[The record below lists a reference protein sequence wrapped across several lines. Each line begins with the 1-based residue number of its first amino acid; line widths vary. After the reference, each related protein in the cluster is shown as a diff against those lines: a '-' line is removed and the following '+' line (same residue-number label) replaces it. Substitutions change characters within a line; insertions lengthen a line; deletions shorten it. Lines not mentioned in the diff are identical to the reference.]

1 MTGHGGFPTGVEA
14 LWRLAVASQI
24 ARKSPE
30 PPVVGDAVI
39 PGFRHFLDGGN
50 GSLERADRFKINDQL
65 PTFEEKSQEALQELM
80 GRLAHR
86 MSVPYGSQDNPRIP
100 AGYTYLMQ
108 LMAHDLV
115 QSSVAVALVG
125 EETGGVRNH
134 RQSRLRLD
142 TIYGA
147 GPDLN
152 AFAYALEDASDFAR
166 TRLRLGRMAPDPIA
180 GCPFRDIARVLPANQ
195 TDVALPGGYTD
206 ALIADL
212 RNDDHA
218 ILSQFTA
225 LIHLLH
231 NGIVANLLPKID
243 PHADPGAKAEA
254 ACSNFLC
261 ARAAVTLI
269 YRNIIRKD
277 LMQQVLHPAVYAAY
291 KNVVDA
297 KELVDIPDERIPLEF
312 SHAAYRFGHCMVRN
326 TYKINAIPGEQKITA
341 ALLTTSSRGPL
352 RMPLGL
358 DWIVGWSNFFEIGG
372 IKPNLSQRIRPT
384 YSPGLLDDHLFPSV
398 GATRQPG
405 LASRD
410 LFSGAELGLWSVDR
424 LIARLRKVE
433 KLGIPA
439 AIDASPLL
447 RDKTYRT
454 TRLVDWLSQYRGMH
468 TLRDDDIATLAKD
481 PPLLFYVQFEAWEDA
496 GPDGK
501 ELRGEHLGVLG
512 SVIVADA
519 VFGALADRLQGE
531 DLDLPTALQ
540 SLSEKF
546 FGKGR
551 NVFAAARPLDTMSE
565 LIVYIARLNRFE
577 NAQPAFL

>member
-1 MTGHGGFPTGVEA
+1 
-14 LWRLAVASQI
+14 
-24 ARKSPE
+24 
-30 PPVVGDAVI
+30 
-39 PGFRHFLDGGN
+39 
-50 GSLERADRFKINDQL
+50 
-65 PTFEEKSQEALQELM
+65 
-80 GRLAHR
+80 
-86 MSVPYGSQDNPRIP
+86 
-100 AGYTYLMQ
+100 
-108 LMAHDLV
+108 
-115 QSSVAVALVG
+115 
-125 EETGGVRNH
+125 VRNH

-206 ALIADL
+206 ALIADS

>member
-1 MTGHGGFPTGVEA
+1 MA
-14 LWRLAVASQI
+14 
-24 ARKSPE
+24 
-30 PPVVGDAVI
+30 
-39 PGFRHFLDGGN
+39 
-50 GSLERADRFKINDQL
+50 SLERADRFKINDQL
-65 PTFEEKSQEALQELM
+65 PTFEEKSQETLQELM

-195 TDVALPGGYTD
+195 TEVALPGGYTD
-206 ALIADL
+206 ALIADS

-231 NGIVANLLPKID
+231 NGIVANLLPKIE

-291 KNVVDA
+291 RNVVDA

-341 ALLTTSSRGPL
+341 ALLTTSSRGPM
-352 RMPLGL
+352 RNAAGFGL
-358 DWIVGWSNFFEIGG
+358 DRRLVEFLRDRWQQTQ
-372 IKPNLSQRIRPT
+372 SQPKDQAD
-384 YSPGLLDDHLFPSV
+384 L
-398 GATRQPG
+398 QPG
-405 LASRD
+405 PPRRSPVSIRWRNQATGPRQSRSLQRRRAWTVVGGSPD
-410 LFSGAELGLWSVDR
+410 RQAPEGREAGDSGGDR
-424 LIARLRKVE
+424 CL
-433 KLGIPA
+433 
-439 AIDASPLL
+439 SPLARQDL
-447 RDKTYRT
+447 PNGAPGRLALPIPEACTRFGT
-454 TRLVDWLSQYRGMH
+454 T
-468 TLRDDDIATLAKD
+468 TLRRSQKTRHCCSTSSSR
-481 PPLLFYVQFEAWEDA
+481 P
-496 GPDGK
+496 
-501 ELRGEHLGVLG
+501 
-512 SVIVADA
+512 
-519 VFGALADRLQGE
+519 
-531 DLDLPTALQ
+531 
-540 SLSEKF
+540 
-546 FGKGR
+546 GR
-551 NVFAAARPLDTMSE
+551 TRVRMAR
-565 LIVYIARLNRFE
+565 N
-577 NAQPAFL
+577 

>member
-1 MTGHGGFPTGVEA
+1 
-14 LWRLAVASQI
+14 
-24 ARKSPE
+24 
-30 PPVVGDAVI
+30 
-39 PGFRHFLDGGN
+39 
-50 GSLERADRFKINDQL
+50 
-65 PTFEEKSQEALQELM
+65 
-80 GRLAHR
+80 
-86 MSVPYGSQDNPRIP
+86 
-100 AGYTYLMQ
+100 
-108 LMAHDLV
+108 
-115 QSSVAVALVG
+115 
-125 EETGGVRNH
+125 
-134 RQSRLRLD
+134 
-142 TIYGA
+142 
-147 GPDLN
+147 
-152 AFAYALEDASDFAR
+152 
-166 TRLRLGRMAPDPIA
+166 
-180 GCPFRDIARVLPANQ
+180 
-195 TDVALPGGYTD
+195 
-206 ALIADL
+206 
-212 RNDDHA
+212 
-218 ILSQFTA
+218 
-225 LIHLLH
+225 
-231 NGIVANLLPKID
+231 
-243 PHADPGAKAEA
+243 
-254 ACSNFLC
+254 
-261 ARAAVTLI
+261 
-269 YRNIIRKD
+269 
-277 LMQQVLHPAVYAAY
+277 
-291 KNVVDA
+291 
-297 KELVDIPDERIPLEF
+297 
-312 SHAAYRFGHCMVRN
+312 MVRN

-341 ALLTTSSRGPL
+341 ALLTTSCRGPL

-358 DWIVGWSNFFEIGG
+358 DWIVGWSNFFKIGG

-384 YSPGLLDDHLFPSV
+384 YSPGLLEDHLFPSV

-481 PPLLFYVQFEAWEDA
+481 PPLLFYVQFEAGEDA

>member
-1 MTGHGGFPTGVEA
+1 MTGHGAFPTGVEA
-14 LWRLAVASQI
+14 LRRLAVASQV
-24 ARKSPE
+24 ARKSRE

-39 PGFRHFLDGGN
+39 PGFRHFLDSGDGT
-50 GSLERADRFKINDQL
+50 LDRADRFKINDQL
-65 PTFEEKSQEALQELM
+65 PTFEEKSQETLQDLM

-125 EETGGVRNH
+125 EETGRVRNH

-152 AFAYALEDASDFAR
+152 AFAYALEDASDSAR

-195 TDVALPGGYTD
+195 TEVALPGGCTD
-206 ALIADL
+206 ALIADS

-277 LMQQVLHPAVYAAY
+277 LMQQVLHPAVYATY
-291 KNVVDA
+291 KSVVDA
-297 KELVDIPDERIPLEF
+297 KELIDIPDERIPLEF

-326 TYKINAIPGEQKITA
+326 TYKINAIPGEQRITA

-410 LFSGAELGLWSVDR
+410 LFSGAELGLWSVDC
-424 LIARLRKVE
+424 LIGRLRNTK
-433 KLGIPA
+433 KLGIPE
-439 AIDASPLL
+439 AIL
-447 RDKTYRT
+447 RDKTCRT
-454 TRLVDWLSQYRGMH
+454 TRLVNWLSQHRGMH
-468 TLRDDDIATLAKD
+468 TLRDEDIATLAKD

-531 DLDLPTALQ
+531 DLNLATALQ

-546 FGKGR
+546 FGKGP

-565 LIVYIARLNRFE
+565 LIVYVARLNRLE